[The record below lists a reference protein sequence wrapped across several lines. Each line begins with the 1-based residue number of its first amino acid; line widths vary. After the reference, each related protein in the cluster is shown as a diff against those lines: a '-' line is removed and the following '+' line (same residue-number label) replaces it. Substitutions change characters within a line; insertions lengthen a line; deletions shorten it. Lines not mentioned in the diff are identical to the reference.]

1 MGIKSVLI
9 FGKSLSLAGIGACL
23 KLEKGL
29 NVEFVDPQDPVVRQ
43 RLEEVNPDVILFD
56 LGDPPNDL
64 DLTLLHTKPGL
75 LLLGVDPSSDEVF
88 VLKGL
93 HNRVVTASELSKLIV
108 NI

>member
-1 MGIKSVLI
+1 MGIKRVLI

-29 NVEFVDPQDPVVRQ
+29 NVEFVDPQDPGVRQ

-56 LGDPPNDL
+56 LGDPPSDL

-75 LLLGVDPSSDEVF
+75 LLLGVDASSDEVF

-93 HNRVVTASELSKLIV
+93 HNRVVSASELSKLIA
-108 NI
+108 N